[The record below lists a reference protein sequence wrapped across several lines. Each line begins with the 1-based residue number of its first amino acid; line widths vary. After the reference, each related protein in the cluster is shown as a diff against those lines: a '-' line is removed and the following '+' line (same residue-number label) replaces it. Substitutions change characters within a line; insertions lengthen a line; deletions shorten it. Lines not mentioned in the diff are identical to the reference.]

1 MDGSRTG
8 PDDGHQRRSRRI
20 LAGVLAA
27 LFAAMLVYKAL
38 HAGHLE
44 QTAAFYVGI
53 PAVIAITVALTVR
66 PGSATGI
73 VMATITIG
81 LALAGPMLG
90 EGIVCLVFAAPLFY
104 VVGLIVGGTI
114 DLVRTRRGGPNV
126 LLVPVLL
133 LTAAEGTTQATS
145 LPREERVTVV
155 RAVGAADVE
164 STLAAPPAFGG
175 FESAFLRLGLPRPLK
190 ADGAGLE
197 VGATRE
203 ITFTPRRSLGIG
215 AAAEPRSMTLR
226 VVERAPGRVVFEV
239 VRDTTLARWLD
250 LRRAEFAWDGTDL
263 TVSLRYRR
271 TFDPGWYFGPLQRFA
286 AGEAAGYL
294 AETFTR

>member
-1 MDGSRTG
+1 
-8 PDDGHQRRSRRI
+8 
-20 LAGVLAA
+20 VLAA
-27 LFAAMLVYKAL
+27 LFAAMLLYKAL

-53 PAVIAITVALTVR
+53 PAVIAITIALTVR
-66 PGSATGI
+66 PRSVTGL
-73 VMATITIG
+73 VMATVTIG

-90 EGIVCLVFAAPLFY
+90 EGIVCLVFAAPIFY
-104 VVGLIVGGTI
+104 IVGLIVGITI
-114 DLVRTRRGGPNV
+114 DLARGRRGGLNV
-126 LLVPVLL
+126 LVVPVLL
-133 LTAAEGTTQATS
+133 LTAAEGTTEATS
-145 LPREERVTVV
+145 LPREERVTAI
-155 RAVGAADVE
+155 REVGAADVE
-164 STLAAPPAFGG
+164 SALAAPPVFGG
-175 FESAFLRLGLPRPLK
+175 FESAFLRLGFPRPLN
-190 ADGAGLE
+190 ARGEGLE

-203 ITFTPRRSLGIG
+203 VMFTPRRSLGIG

-226 VVERAPGRVVFEV
+226 VVERTPGRVVFDV

-250 LRRAEFAWDGTDL
+250 LRRAEFSWDGTHL
-263 TVSLRYRR
+263 VVSLRYHR